1 MDGCWLCKR
10 VFQMWTDALLEYGH
24 SVSYVAIDPLEH
36 FTETHSCV
44 SCSEI
49 KIMVKTNKREK

>member
-1 MDGCWLCKR
+1 
-10 VFQMWTDALLEYGH
+10 MWTDALLEYGH